1 MPTGTPGDDLLTAT
15 GGNESFD
22 GGDGVDTLTYA
33 SSGTGVYVNLET
45 GESTPLLKVMPFG
58 DSITYGVISSGT
70 VKNEESGGYRIMLW
84 NSLAAQDLAIDY
96 VGSIQSGP
104 SDFVDRDNEGL
115 RGKDMAYLNSVDAGF
130 LNTYNPDVVLL
141 MTGTNDSDGNTADQM
156 IAMLRSLIISIA
168 SADPHATVFVAQIP
182 PIHDDAR
189 NIVTQQYNAMI
200 PGLIEELNDT
210 YKVVLVDTSDL
221 TLDDVSTSP
230 PDSDPGHHPTAA
242 GYAKIAADFYNAIMS
257 SGVFEN
263 ERDTLTSIENVTGS
277 NFGDKLVGD
286 DGNNVLTGLD
296 GNDTLVGN
304 GGNDTLDGGNGTDTM
319 IGGTGDDTYIVL
331 NSSDVVVENAGEG
344 NDTIQTNKTTYSLAD
359 LPNVENLIYT
369 GTTTTAAKLTG
380 NAADNQITGGKAN
393 DTIDGGAGAD
403 TMSGGKGA
411 DTYIVDNVGDKVIEG
426 ANAGVDTVNSSVS
439 FTLGSNVE
447 KLTLTGTNAID
458 GTGNTLNNTIT
469 GNAAAN
475 TLNGGSGVDT
485 LIGGAGDDHLL
496 GGNGNDVLNGGLGAD
511 VLSGGVGAD
520 RFDFNSVAEIGLG
533 GARDQVTDFT
543 HNSDKLDLSTIDA
556 KVATQTN
563 DAFSYIGSAA
573 FTGTAGQL
581 RAQIIHDASGDYTVV
596 QGDVNGDGV
605 ADFEIQLTSFTG
617 TLSAS
622 DFIL

>member
-15 GGNESFD
+15 GGQESFD
-22 GGDGVDTLTYA
+22 GGAGIDTLTYA
-33 SSGTGVYVNLET
+33 SSPTGVYVNLET

-104 SDFVDRDNEGL
+104 TDFVDRDNEGL
-115 RGKDMAYLNSVDAGF
+115 RGKDMTYLNSVDAGF
-130 LNTYNPDVVLL
+130 LNTYKPDVVLL

-168 SADPHATVFVAQIP
+168 TADPQATIFVAQIP

-189 NIVTQQYNAMI
+189 NIVTEQYNALI

-210 YKVVLVDTSDL
+210 YKVVFVDTSDL

-230 PDSDPGHHPTAA
+230 PDSNPGHHPTAE

-331 NSSDVVVENAGEG
+331 NTSDVVIENPGEG
-344 NDTIQTNKTTYSLAD
+344 NDTIITNKATYSLAA
-359 LPNVENLIYT
+359 LPNVENLTYT
-369 GTTTTAAKLTG
+369 GTVAAKLTG

-411 DTYIVDNVGDKVIEG
+411 DTYIVDDVNDKVIE
-426 ANAGVDTVNSSVS
+426 ATNAGVDTVKWSVS
-439 FTLGSNVE
+439 FTLGANVE
-447 KLTLTGTNAID
+447 KLVLTGTDAID
-458 GTGNTLNNTIT
+458 GTGNNLNNTIT
-469 GNAAAN
+469 GNSAAN
-475 TLNGGSGVDT
+475 TLTGGSGVDN
-485 LIGGAGDDHLL
+485 LIGGAGDDHLF
-496 GGNGNDVLNGGLGAD
+496 GGNGNDLLTGGAGAD
-511 VLSGGVGAD
+511 VMSGGAGAD

-533 GARDQVTDFT
+533 GSRDQVIDFT

-556 KVATQTN
+556 KVATTTN

-573 FTGTAGQL
+573 FSGTAGQL
-581 RAQIIHDASGDYTVV
+581 RAEVVHDASGDYTIV

-605 ADFEIQLTSFTG
+605 ADFEIQLTGYTG
-617 TLSAS
+617 VITAS

>member
-1 MPTGTPGDDLLTAT
+1 MPTGTPGDDLFTAS

-22 GGDGVDTLTYA
+22 GGLGVDTVSYA
-33 SSGTGVYVNLET
+33 SSGTGVYVNLAT

-58 DSITYGVISSGT
+58 DSITYGVISSGV

-84 NSLAAQDLAIDY
+84 NSLASQDLAIDY

-104 SDFVDRDNEGL
+104 LGFVDRDNEGL

-130 LNTYNPDVVLL
+130 LATYNPDVVLL
-141 MTGTNDSDGNTADQM
+141 MTGTNDSDGNTASQM
-156 IAMLRSLIISIA
+156 IAQLRALIISIA
-168 SADPHATVFVAQIP
+168 TADPHATIFVAQIP
-182 PIHDDAR
+182 PIHDAAR
-189 NIVTQQYNAMI
+189 NVVTQQYNAMI

-230 PDSDPGHHPTAA
+230 PDSNPGHHPTAA
-242 GYAKIAADFYNAIMS
+242 GYEKIAADFFDAIMS

-277 NFGDKLVGD
+277 SFNDRLVGD
-286 DGNNVLTGLD
+286 GSDNILAGLD
-296 GNDTLVGN
+296 GNDQLEGG

-331 NSSDVVVENAGEG
+331 NSSDVVVENPGEG
-344 NDTIQTNKTTYSLAD
+344 NDTIKTNKTTYSLAA

-369 GTTTTAAKLTG
+369 GTGTTVAKLTG
-380 NAADNQITGGKAN
+380 NAADNQITGGNGN

-403 TMSGGKGA
+403 TMTGGKGA
-411 DTYIVDNVGDKVIEG
+411 DTYIVDNIGDKVIE
-426 ANAGVDTVNSSVS
+426 ATNAGVDTVKSSAT
-439 FTLGSNVE
+439 FTLGTNVE
-447 KLTLTGTNAID
+447 KLTLTGTAAID
-458 GTGNTLNNTIT
+458 GTGNALANTIT

-475 TLNGGSGVDT
+475 NLYGLDGVDT
-485 LIGGAGDDHLL
+485 LIGGAGDDHLY
-496 GGNGNDVLNGGLGAD
+496 GGNGNDALRGDAGAD
-511 VLSGGVGAD
+511 VLSGGLGLD
-520 RFDFNSVAEIGLG
+520 RFDWNSVSEIGLG
-533 GARDQVTDFT
+533 ASRDQVTDFT
-543 HNSDKLDLSTIDA
+543 HTKDKLDFSTIDA
-556 KVATQTN
+556 KSGTTAN
-563 DAFSYIGSAA
+563 DAFNYIGSAA

-581 RAQIIHDASGDYTVV
+581 RAEIIHDATGNYTVV

-605 ADFEIQLTSFTG
+605 ADFEVALVGFTG
-617 TLSAS
+617 TITAS